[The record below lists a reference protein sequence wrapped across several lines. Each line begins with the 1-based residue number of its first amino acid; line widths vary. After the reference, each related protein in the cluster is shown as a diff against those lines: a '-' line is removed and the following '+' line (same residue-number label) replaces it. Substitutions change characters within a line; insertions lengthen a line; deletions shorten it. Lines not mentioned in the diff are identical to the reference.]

1 MRTVTLDTAVTNL
14 KHLIADT
21 LSNQE
26 ETIIVTNNGSVVMID
41 KQNWEG
47 IIETLRL
54 LRDEKSLKALLEG
67 HKQRLNK
74 GKPKGKSIKED
85 KKEIDISSFKGH
97 YE

>member
-1 MRTVTLDTAVTNL
+1 MRTVTLDTAVTDL
-14 KHLIADT
+14 QHIIADT

-47 IIETLRL
+47 IVETLRL
-54 LRDEKSLKALLEG
+54 LRDKKSLKALLEG

-74 GKPKGKSIKED
+74 GKQKGKSVKEVFND
-85 KKEIDISSFKGH
+85 LYNI
-97 YE
+97 

>member
-14 KHLIADT
+14 QHIIADT

-41 KQNWEG
+41 KRNWEG

-54 LRDEKSLKALLEG
+54 LRYKKSLKALLEG

-74 GKPKGKSIKED
+74 DKPKGKSV
-85 KKEIDISSFKGH
+85 KEIFNDL
-97 YE
+97 